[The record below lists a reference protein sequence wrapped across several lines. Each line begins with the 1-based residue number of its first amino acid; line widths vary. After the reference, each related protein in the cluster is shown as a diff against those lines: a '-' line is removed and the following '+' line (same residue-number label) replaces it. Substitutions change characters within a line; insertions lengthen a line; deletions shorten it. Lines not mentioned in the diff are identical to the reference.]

1 MGQNPCKI
9 PTALL
14 LRHCFSAKGRVR
26 LGFGD
31 QRGYLGCP
39 WALCCPS
46 RHRRQDCCKRL
57 PGKPAGKT
65 LGSRLTQKPFAAEK
79 DMPEVGMPS
88 NLFGEG
94 AGGAAGS
101 NDQPTDPGWEKRERG
116 VEGECLA

>member
-1 MGQNPCKI
+1 M
-9 PTALL
+9 ALETSVAVRDVRG
-14 LRHCFSAKGRVR
+14 LRAAARDGGGRIAVKGCLESRQGKR
-26 LGFGD
+26 LG
-31 QRGYLGCP
+31 
-39 WALCCPS
+39 
-46 RHRRQDCCKRL
+46 
-57 PGKPAGKT
+57 
-65 LGSRLTQKPFAAEK
+65 TQKPFAAEK